1 LRAGS
6 FPLGTVTLEYPGASV
21 GVVSADHRSGI
32 CEEVIA
38 QADSAMYRVKQE
50 RRTARREPA
59 AVPDG

>member
-1 LRAGS
+1 
-6 FPLGTVTLEYPGASV
+6 VTLEYPGASV